1 MPTFHLV
8 SSTIRLNG
16 GISAGSLGRS
26 LLNISANSVQSV
38 RNRDCRSSS
47 PERCMRERMSVS
59 ESGVDQILTLPESG
73 QFYHDLFRHHHR
85 EMLSR
90 VVQTQELMTLVCV
103 MFGLLSAPLMGML
116 KVDRLG
122 CF

>member
-16 GISAGSLGRS
+16 DISAGSLGRS

-47 PERCMRERMSVS
+47 PERCMRERISVS
-59 ESGVDQILTLPESG
+59 ESDVEKR

-85 EMLSR
+85 EVLSR
-90 VVQTQELMTLVCV
+90 VVQTQALMTLVCV

-116 KVDRLG
+116 KVDLLG